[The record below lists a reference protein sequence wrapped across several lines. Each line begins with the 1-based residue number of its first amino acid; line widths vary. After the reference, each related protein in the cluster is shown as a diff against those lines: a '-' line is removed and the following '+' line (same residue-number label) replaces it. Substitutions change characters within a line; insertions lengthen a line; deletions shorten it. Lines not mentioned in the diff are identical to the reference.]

1 MTTAQLRRSYRAS
14 LILDLRGSTDAP
26 EAVIERLKD
35 TLKSLDCKVTES
47 ENLGQ
52 KEFSRVVDR
61 KFPSGLYVQ
70 FHFEGPVNTP
80 TAFREKLRLDR
91 TVNRLREARGSHLRR
106 HRELR
111 QAGRNHRQVLRQ
123 GLRYPRRRPPE
134 ARPVGGQEDR
144 REAFAPRRCPGE
156 LHLYRWQGPGWRR
169 GRFRSSCPRRQ
180 RHPGSVRRP
189 GRRRRR
195 PVLNISSPTL

>member
-47 ENLGQ
+47 ENLGR

-61 KFPSGLYVQ
+61 TFPSGLYVQ

-91 TVNRLREARGSHLRR
+91 TVNRLLVQSA
-106 HRELR
+106 
-111 QAGRNHRQVLRQ
+111 N
-123 GLRYPRRRPPE
+123 
-134 ARPVGGQEDR
+134 
-144 REAFAPRRCPGE
+144 
-156 LHLYRWQGPGWRR
+156 
-169 GRFRSSCPRRQ
+169 
-180 RHPGSVRRP
+180 
-189 GRRRRR
+189 
-195 PVLNISSPTL
+195 